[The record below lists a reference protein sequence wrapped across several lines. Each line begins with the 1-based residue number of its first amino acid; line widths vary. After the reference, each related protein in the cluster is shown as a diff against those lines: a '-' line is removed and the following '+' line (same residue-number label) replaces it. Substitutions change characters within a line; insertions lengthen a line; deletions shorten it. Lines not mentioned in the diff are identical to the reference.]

1 MKKLSFLCV
10 AALLFAS
17 CASEDNA
24 NQSNKSQQDTTNVP
38 TVTFVGYQPE
48 TTASAKTRTTAT
60 HERGK
65 AAKVFWEPTDRI
77 WVKNDQGTFRQ
88 SDPATFPTASNKA
101 QANFKLRTS
110 YWDGYYKKFNP
121 EVRYVGTSNNVNSV
135 RIANQQTQTN
145 PNDFSHLGAAGDC
158 GTATAQGG
166 GGDHQFTLEHK
177 ASYLCF
183 VPRCMNTML
192 GPNIYLTK
200 IKVTANKPIAGSYDF
215 TDGSLENKTPTG
227 YSSNEITLT
236 LTPGNFTLNTTTEN
250 TAVNGAYMVIT
261 PGTYDLTINYTIKD
275 PTTNIE
281 SDIVKIVKNFN
292 CPVGK
297 IRDMKAWIDKDIKDF
312 SSIKHY
318 MWDAQLPYW
327 YGHENEQPIVDNGT
341 STQNPKNASD
351 PRWFNPYIPLYN
363 SSYDGQTALFRRL
376 PNTNEMLWYV
386 YRGDPHAEKCLAIAN
401 GHLQQVWGIW
411 LKKKARILHDQG
423 ISPQQME
430 SGYPYKN
437 PITSVITMLDY
448 TRRTNRLSSPSLNP
462 PPNQTISISP
472 LTDKTD
478 YFFIPALG
486 GYVTDQWYSS
496 AEYLNSPYQPRGDY
510 WTRSASSCDLPN
522 LYPAISFSF
531 YIDMWGTIPNY
542 ISISVRGDRREN
554 GNCAMEFQ

>member
-1 MKKLSFLCV
+1 MKVKKLSFLCV

-24 NQSNKSQQDTTNVP
+24 NQSNKPQQDTTNVP
-38 TVTFVGYQPE
+38 MVTFVGYQPE

-77 WVKNDQGTFRQ
+77 WVKNDQGVFRQ
-88 SDPATFPTASNKA
+88 SETATFPTANNKA

-121 EVRYVGTSNNVNSV
+121 EVRYVGTSYNVNSV
-135 RIANQQTQTN
+135 QIADQQTQTN
-145 PNDFSHLGAAGDC
+145 PNDFSHLGVAGDC
-158 GTATAQGG
+158 GTAIAQGAA
-166 GGDHQFTLEHK
+166 GDHRFTLKHK

-183 VPRCMNTML
+183 VPRCMDATL

-215 TDGSLENKTPTG
+215 TDGSLENKIPVG

-236 LTPGNFTLNTTTEN
+236 LTPGNFRLNTTTEN
-250 TAVNGAYMVIT
+250 PAVNGAYMVIK
-261 PGTYDLTINYTIKD
+261 PGTYDLTINYSIKD

-281 SDIVKIVKNFN
+281 KDIVKTVRNFN

-297 IRDMKAWIDKDIKDF
+297 IRDMKAWIDKDF
-312 SSIKHY
+312 TNLSYIKHY

-341 STQNPKNASD
+341 SSQNPKNASD
-351 PRWFNPYIPLYN
+351 PRWFNTYLQPYR

-376 PNTNEMLWYV
+376 PNTNEMLWYA
-386 YRGDPHAEKCLAIAN
+386 YKGDPHAEQCLAIAN

-411 LKKKARILHDQG
+411 LKKKARILRDQG
-423 ISPQQME
+423 ISQEQMR
-430 SGYPYKN
+430 SGFPYKN
-437 PITSVITMLDY
+437 PITGAITMVDY
-448 TRRTNRLSSPSLNP
+448 TKETFRLSSPGLNP
-462 PPNQTISISP
+462 PPDANFSISP
-472 LTDKTD
+472 LGDKTD

-486 GYVTDQWYSS
+486 RYTTDSWYTSAIYGNSS
-496 AEYLNSPYQPRGDY
+496 YQPQGYY

-531 YIDMWGTIPNY
+531 YINFGWSGY
-542 ISISVRGDRREN
+542 IHVSVDGDRRGN

>member
-1 MKKLSFLCV
+1 MKVKKLSFLCV

-24 NQSNKSQQDTTNVP
+24 NQSNKPQQDTTNVP
-38 TVTFVGYQPE
+38 MVTFVGYQPE

-77 WVKNDQGTFRQ
+77 WVKNDQGIFRQ
-88 SDPATFPTASNKA
+88 SETATFPTANNKA
-101 QANFKLRTS
+101 QANFQLRTS

-121 EVRYVGTSNNVNSV
+121 EVRYVGTSYNVNSIH
-135 RIANQQTQTN
+135 IADQQTQTN
-145 PNDFSHLGAAGDC
+145 PNDFSHLGVAGDC
-158 GTATAQGG
+158 GTAIAQGAA
-166 GGDHQFTLEHK
+166 GDHRFTLEHK

-183 VPRCMNTML
+183 VPRCMDATL

-215 TDGSLENKTPTG
+215 TDGSLENKIPVG

-236 LTPGNFTLNTTTEN
+236 LTPGNFRLNTTTEN
-250 TAVNGAYMVIT
+250 PAVNGAYMVIK
-261 PGTYDLTINYTIKD
+261 PGTYDLTINYSIKD

-281 SDIVKIVKNFN
+281 KDIVKTVRNFN

-297 IRDMKAWIDKDIKDF
+297 IRDMKAWIDKDF
-312 SSIKHY
+312 TNLSYIKHY

-327 YGHENEQPIVDNGT
+327 YGHENDQPIVDNGT
-341 STQNPKNASD
+341 SSQNPKNASD
-351 PRWFNPYIPLYN
+351 PRWFNTYLQPYR

-376 PNTNEMLWYV
+376 PNTNEMLWYA
-386 YRGDPHAEKCLAIAN
+386 YKGDPHAEQCLAIAN

-411 LKKKARILHDQG
+411 LKKKARILRDQG
-423 ISPQQME
+423 ISQEQMR
-430 SGYPYKN
+430 SGFPYKN
-437 PITSVITMLDY
+437 PITGAITMVDY
-448 TRRTNRLSSPSLNP
+448 TKETFRLSSPGLNP
-462 PPNQTISISP
+462 PPDADFSISP
-472 LTDKTD
+472 LGDKTD

-486 GYVTDQWYSS
+486 RYTTDSWYTSAIYGNSS
-496 AEYLNSPYQPRGDY
+496 YQPQGYY
-510 WTRSASSCDLPN
+510 WTRSASSCDLPD

-531 YIDMWGTIPNY
+531 YINFGWSGY
-542 ISISVRGDRREN
+542 IHVSVDGDRRGN

>member
-183 VPRCMNTML
+183 VPRCMDATL

-281 SDIVKIVKNFN
+281 GDVVKTVKNFN

-297 IRDMKAWIDKDIKDF
+297 IRDMKAWIDKDIQDF
-312 SSIKHY
+312 SNVQQY
-318 MWDAQLPYW
+318 MWGAQKPYW
-327 YGHENEQPIVDNGT
+327 YGYESSRPAKNGDFNGNYPQ
-341 STQNPKNASD
+341 STSD
-351 PRWFNPYIPLYN
+351 PRMYDPYETN
-363 SSYDGQTALFRRL
+363 VHDTRYDSQADAFRDL
-376 PNTNEMLWYV
+376 PNVNEMIWYV
-386 YRGDPHAEKCLAIAN
+386 NYGDPHGEYSFSKVN
-401 GHLQQVWGIW
+401 GHLNQTWCIW
-411 LKKKARILHDQG
+411 FKKKAKILQEQG
-423 ISPQQME
+423 ITPRQME
-430 SGYPYKN
+430 EGYPKNSPTDYRLEGRYLNFTVTDILFDDAPLPDKSDYFLIPVLPPYKDGYN
-437 PITSVITMLDY
+437 RYSSSLYQIDGGFWSRTAYLDHLY
-448 TRRTNRLSSPSLNP
+448 SPYWPHRAYFMYVQLKTDSQGHLHEKDFFGSRIVVEETRRE
-462 PPNQTISISP
+462 
-472 LTDKTD
+472 
-478 YFFIPALG
+478 F
-486 GYVTDQWYSS
+486 GY
-496 AEYLNSPYQPRGDY
+496 
-510 WTRSASSCDLPN
+510 
-522 LYPAISFSF
+522 
-531 YIDMWGTIPNY
+531 
-542 ISISVRGDRREN
+542 
-554 GNCAMEFQ
+554 CAVPFQ

>member
-1 MKKLSFLCV
+1 MKVKKLSFLCV

-24 NQSNKSQQDTTNVP
+24 NQSNKPQQDTTNVP
-38 TVTFVGYQPE
+38 MVTFVGYQPE

-77 WVKNDQGTFRQ
+77 WVKNDQGIFRQ
-88 SDPATFPTASNKA
+88 SETATFPTANNKA
-101 QANFKLRTS
+101 QANFQLRTS

-121 EVRYVGTSNNVNSV
+121 EVRYVGTSYNVNSIQ
-135 RIANQQTQTN
+135 IADQQTQTN
-145 PNDFSHLGAAGDC
+145 PNDFSHLGVAGDC
-158 GTATAQGG
+158 GTAIAQGAA
-166 GGDHQFTLEHK
+166 GDHRFTLEHK

-183 VPRCMNTML
+183 VPRCMDATL

-215 TDGSLENKTPTG
+215 TDGSLENKIPVG

-236 LTPGNFTLNTTTEN
+236 LTPGNFRLNTTTEN
-250 TAVNGAYMVIT
+250 PAVNGAYMVIK
-261 PGTYDLTINYTIKD
+261 PGTYDLTINYSIKD

-281 SDIVKIVKNFN
+281 KDIVKTVRNFN

-297 IRDMKAWIDKDIKDF
+297 IRDMKAWIDKDF
-312 SSIKHY
+312 TNLSYIKHY

-327 YGHENEQPIVDNGT
+327 YGHENDQPIVDNGT
-341 STQNPKNASD
+341 SSQNPKNASD
-351 PRWFNPYIPLYN
+351 PRWFNTYLQPYR

-376 PNTNEMLWYV
+376 PNTNEMLWYA
-386 YRGDPHAEKCLAIAN
+386 YKGDPHAEQCLAIAN

-411 LKKKARILHDQG
+411 LKKKARILRDQG
-423 ISPQQME
+423 ISQEQMR
-430 SGYPYKN
+430 SGFPYKN
-437 PITSVITMLDY
+437 PITGAITMVDY
-448 TRRTNRLSSPSLNP
+448 TKETFRLSSPGLNP
-462 PPNQTISISP
+462 PPDADFSISP
-472 LTDKTD
+472 LGDKTD

-486 GYVTDQWYSS
+486 RYTTDSWYTSAIYGNSS
-496 AEYLNSPYQPRGDY
+496 YQPQGYY

-531 YIDMWGTIPNY
+531 YINFGWSGY
-542 ISISVRGDRREN
+542 IHVSVDGDRRGN